1 MTTVGTRR
9 LLPHR
14 RYGETFEID
23 HGAHRWPFVVTV
35 GRYPD
40 GTVGEVFVSG
50 GKSGT
55 DLEACVRDMA
65 ILVSLA
71 LQHGV
76 ELDTMASAITRE
88 ANGDPSTVIGRVL
101 DRLRGENSE

>member
-9 LLPHR
+9 LLPNR
-14 RYGETFEID
+14 RYGETFEIE
-23 HGAHRWPFVVTV
+23 HGSHRWPFVVTV

-55 DLEACVRDMA
+55 DLEASVRDMA
-65 ILVSLA
+65 ILLSLA

-76 ELDTMASAITRE
+76 PPNTMASAITRE
-88 ANGDPSTVIGRVL
+88 ADGAPSTIIGRVL